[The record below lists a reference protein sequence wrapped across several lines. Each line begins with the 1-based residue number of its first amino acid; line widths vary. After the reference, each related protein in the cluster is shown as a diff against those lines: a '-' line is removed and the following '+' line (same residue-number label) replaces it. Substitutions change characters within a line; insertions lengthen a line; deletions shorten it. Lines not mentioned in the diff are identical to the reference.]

1 VREID
6 DILLGPPGEITRS
19 VQSVY
24 DDALHGRV
32 ERYAKWLDVVPVPSK
47 A

>member
-1 VREID
+1 VTKEI
-6 DILLGPPGEITRS
+6 
-19 VQSVY
+19 QAVY
-24 DDALHGRV
+24 VDALHGRV